1 LSLVGVV
8 VAEFVAGTG
17 ATGGLSWRLVEA
29 GNRLETATMFAALF
43 LLALMGLALNA
54 VLALIE
60 KRIRA

>member
-1 LSLVGVV
+1 
-8 VAEFVAGTG
+8 
-17 ATGGLSWRLVEA
+17 LVEA

-60 KRIRA
+60 KQIRA

>member
-1 LSLVGVV
+1 